1 MKKAKKIDAKD
12 NNKPELDTL
21 VIDNVIYQTTFT
33 RKYVNKPVYSVFNPN
48 LLVAFIPGTIT
59 EVYIKE
65 GESVTKGQQLAVL
78 EAMKMLNEIVAPFD
92 GVVKKLNV
100 NKGDRVTKNHV
111 IIELE

>member
-1 MKKAKKIDAKD
+1 MKKVKKIDVKAI
-12 NNKPELDTL
+12 NKPELDTL
-21 VIDNVIYQTTFT
+21 VIDNVIYQTSLT
-33 RKYVNKPVYSVFNPN
+33 RKYISKPVYSVFNPN

-59 EVYIKE
+59 EVYVSE

-92 GVVKKLNV
+92 SKIKRLNV